1 MFFIFQSPPFFCIII
16 IPQNGAVVKHL
27 KKVFLIFGE
36 EIFSKKWLI
45 LLDKMF
51 ELWYNIKIGRA
62 RPCPSRKKSPPLH
75 RWGSRL
81 GLPSRRV
88 KWSKST
94 KTLPKV
100 SSTLNFPTMALGCPS
115 MFGTLIDKSRREKQG
130 VEPSYS
136 TIRIP
141 QTFPFRAVARPFLE
155 VLL

>member
-1 MFFIFQSPPFFCIII
+1 MRL
-16 IPQNGAVVKHL
+16 GL
-27 KKVFLIFGE
+27 G
-36 EIFSKKWLI
+36 
-45 LLDKMF
+45 
-51 ELWYNIKIGRA
+51 
-62 RPCPSRKKSPPLH
+62 KKSAGRGRDRAAKNPHSVHL
-75 RWGSRL
+75 WGSRL

-94 KTLPKV
+94 ELFLRKT
-100 SSTLNFPTMALGCPS
+100 SSATPSTQALRGIRLS
-115 MFGTLIDKSRREKQG
+115 WHWHRHSWEKQG